1 MAEKLSYF
9 HERIDQCALA
19 LNICLTTSAEDKRR
33 EEMVALRNELNTHSE
48 DLMEELWALKRNPDE
63 LKELLEA
70 LREEAGEDNAAI
82 LREIGSLQQK
92 MEGKVPLS
100 LKDLGGLEESLKESN
115 EALAVKMEEH
125 YEAFARDLSEVK
137 AIMTRLQEAAQ
148 QGDVRVMEQLKVM
161 ETNVSYHCNVSMKE
175 VHALKQSLQDAPREV
190 VKALEDK
197 LEALDLLSL
206 KDDLAQV
213 KNVLQ
218 GLKEAAASQADKQR
232 LEEQVRRLEEKID
245 GHQAITLQELEGL
258 RGLVKRDEA
267 EVAMKV
273 LVVKIDS
280 LDLLSVRETLVEVK
294 GEVIAALQELPLN
307 VAATEEIRELLR
319 AKIEEEEVAKQGLLL
334 QIKQSLQDMAT
345 IGKVSVLQE
354 LEALSSI
361 DCIPAEDINRCF
373 VADINNE
380 EWGEGLE

>member
-1 MAEKLSYF
+1 
-9 HERIDQCALA
+9 
-19 LNICLTTSAEDKRR
+19 
-33 EEMVALRNELNTHSE
+33 
-48 DLMEELWALKRNPDE
+48 
-63 LKELLEA
+63 
-70 LREEAGEDNAAI
+70 
-82 LREIGSLQQK
+82 
-92 MEGKVPLS
+92 
-100 LKDLGGLEESLKESN
+100 
-115 EALAVKMEEH
+115 
-125 YEAFARDLSEVK
+125 
-137 AIMTRLQEAAQ
+137 MTRLQEAAQ

-319 AKIEEEEVAKQGLLL
+319 AKIEEEEVANFAVVLTARSF
-334 QIKQSLQDMAT
+334 QIEIIVSFQSIT
-345 IGKVSVLQE
+345 Y
-354 LEALSSI
+354 
-361 DCIPAEDINRCF
+361 
-373 VADINNE
+373 
-380 EWGEGLE
+380 